1 MPSRPDHPLSWL
13 AEKAE
18 ADPDLPYLVDER
30 GPLRYGELWSALGA
44 WYAAFTDAGLAN
56 GGLVAVLTRDRR
68 RMSLAVWL
76 AFYAG
81 LPVLPLDPERPVNRS
96 LLQTLGIRQ
105 VVADEDIDLP
115 ETVRMLPASTFDQIP
130 SRAPLE
136 PSPRP
141 PHEAHLLVAT
151 SGTEGR
157 PKAVM
162 LSAAA
167 LAASATASCRLFGL
181 GAGDRWLCCLPVVHV
196 GGLMIL
202 FRCARAGAAVELRQR
217 FDPAVT
223 ADDLARGATHTS
235 LSPTM
240 LHCVLDVSGDA
251 SAPATLRH
259 VLIGGAPLPPALAA
273 RARAAGWPLSETYGM
288 TETATHIA
296 LVDPA
301 TRELRPLAGCE
312 IDLVDLGAATGE
324 PGRLRLKGPTLMLG
338 YANRDLTPG
347 DGLDRSGGLLT
358 ADLGRE
364 AGDGMIRLVGR
375 EDDVIICGG
384 LNIHPAE
391 VEQLLAAC
399 PGIGEIAVT
408 GRDDR
413 VWGQQLAA
421 LFTGP
426 ASAAACAE
434 WVARNLPGRFRPRA
448 WQHVDALPKS
458 ALGKLERSRLN
469 GLLCPDRMLTLD

>member
-1 MPSRPDHPLSWL
+1 MLCGPDHPLSWL
-13 AEKAE
+13 AGKAE
-18 ADPDLPYLVDER
+18 ADPDLPYLTDGR
-30 GPLRYGELWSALGA
+30 GQLRYGELWSALGA
-44 WYAAFTDAGLAN
+44 WYAAFDDVGMAN
-56 GGLVAVLTRDRR
+56 GELVAVLTRDRR

-81 LPVLPLDPERPVNRS
+81 FPVLPLDPERPVNRS

-105 VVADEDIDLP
+105 VVADEGIDLP
-115 ETVRMLPASTFDQIP
+115 EAVRTLPAAAFDEIP
-130 SRAPLE
+130 RRAPRA
-136 PSPRP
+136 PSPRSP
-141 PHEAHLLVAT
+141 QEAHLLVAT

-167 LAASATASCRLFGL
+167 LAASASASCRLFGL

-202 FRCARAGAAVELRQR
+202 LRCARAGAVVELRQR
-217 FDPAVT
+217 FDPAGT

-240 LHCVLDVSGDA
+240 LHCILDVSGA
-251 SAPATLRH
+251 APAPATLRH
-259 VLIGGAPLPPALAA
+259 VLIGGAPLPRALAA

-296 LVDPA
+296 LVDSA

-384 LNIHPAE
+384 LNIHPAV

-408 GRDDR
+408 GRDDP

-421 LFTGP
+421 LYTGP
-426 ASAAACAE
+426 AAAGDCVE
-434 WVARNLPGRFRPRA
+434 WVARNVPGRFRPRA
-448 WQHVDALPKS
+448 WQHVGALPKS
-458 ALGKLERSRLN
+458 GLGKLERSRLS
-469 GLLCPDRMLTLD
+469 GLLCPDRMLALD